1 MRPSSKTKASSATR
15 RVPPPAPADAR
26 RAEGGTQ
33 LPATSESAQK
43 VRVWEENR
51 RQRMAAKAYELW
63 EARKGVG
70 TLFSIHMNS
79 EKREIVGR
87 RDY

>member
-15 RVPPPAPADAR
+15 RVPPPPADAR

-51 RQRMAAKAYELW
+51 RQRIAAKTYELW

-70 TLFSIHMNS
+70 TLFYSH
-79 EKREIVGR
+79 EQ
-87 RDY
+87 